1 MNQPFLSQ
9 RLECPF
15 WEKEVKM
22 EGTKILVIEDETEAR
37 ETIIRCLKKKGY
49 LPLSAETVKEG
60 LEMAKKEHPPIT
72 LLDIRL
78 TDGSGLDVLKGI
90 KELDKNMKVI
100 VVSAL
105 NDEVTIHQAKTLGA
119 DDYVTKPLTIDFLD
133 NMILEK
139 ISELNLRKT
148 IADVDRE
155 TAN

>member
-1 MNQPFLSQ
+1 
-9 RLECPF
+9 
-15 WEKEVKM
+15 M

-133 NMILEK
+133 SMILEK

>member
-1 MNQPFLSQ
+1 
-9 RLECPF
+9 
-15 WEKEVKM
+15 M
-22 EGTKILVIEDETEAR
+22 EGTKILVIEDESEAR

-49 LPLSAETVKEG
+49 LPLSAVTVKEG

-90 KELDKNMKVI
+90 KELDKSMKVI

-133 NMILEK
+133 SMILEK

-148 IADVDRE
+148 IADVDRD

>member
-1 MNQPFLSQ
+1 
-9 RLECPF
+9 
-15 WEKEVKM
+15 M
-22 EGTKILVIEDETEAR
+22 EGTKILVIEDEAEAR

-49 LPLSAETVKEG
+49 LPLSAVTVKEG

-90 KELDKNMKVI
+90 KELDKSMKVI

-148 IADVDRE
+148 IADIDRE

>member
-1 MNQPFLSQ
+1 
-9 RLECPF
+9 
-15 WEKEVKM
+15 M

-133 NMILEK
+133 SMILEK

-148 IADVDRE
+148 IADVDRD